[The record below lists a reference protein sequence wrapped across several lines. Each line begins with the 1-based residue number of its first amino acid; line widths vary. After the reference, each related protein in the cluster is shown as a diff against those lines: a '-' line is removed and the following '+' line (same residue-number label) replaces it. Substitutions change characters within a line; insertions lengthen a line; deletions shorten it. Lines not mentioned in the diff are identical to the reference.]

1 MRAVQMTT
9 LNRQRANIVFSAL
22 LESDGA
28 LLSLDHG
35 LGQDVP
41 DGDGRRDILT
51 PAQVAERELI
61 FERDGVVKWHP
72 STSRPTPTTLGTAK
86 IGVSIHEYLSTAA
99 ATTTTGSGPGS
110 GSGSAG
116 SPALPELI
124 TLFSDERYILSL
136 PLLPGTNPGTG
147 TGYRAT
153 ILLKQACTSRD
164 QLKAWMH
171 ALLAMRVLSLS
182 SGPGP
187 DSSAGY
193 EENDSGK
200 GKDEN
205 EMLQT
210 LRQTLAILNDG
221 RRFEGYMR
229 ALEENGWEVDC
240 AVLETGGGRRI
251 SLH

>member
-1 MRAVQMTT
+1 MTT

-22 LESDGA
+22 LGSDGA
-28 LLSLDHG
+28 LLGLDHG

-41 DGDGRRDILT
+41 GGDGRRDILT
-51 PAQVAERELI
+51 PAKVAERELI

-72 STSRPTPTTLGTAK
+72 STSGPTPTTLGTAK

-99 ATTTTGSGPGS
+99 ATTTTGS

-136 PLLPGTNPGTG
+136 PLLPGTNPGSG

-171 ALLAMRVLSLS
+171 ALLAMRVLS
-182 SGPGP
+182 SGPSP

-205 EMLQT
+205 EILQT

-229 ALEENGWEVDC
+229 ALEENGWEIDC

-251 SLH
+251 SLR